1 MTMPPQSPVT
11 RLLAAVNDGEAGAQD
26 RLWSLIYEELRRLA
40 QHQMAAEAP
49 GHTLQPTALVHEA
62 YFRLFGEN
70 PVQWS
75 NRGHFFTAAAEAMR
89 RIRVDDARRRGRLK
103 RGGGQQP
110 GAITEDPSVFDQ
122 DPVEVLA
129 VGEALK
135 ELAQTA
141 PRQAEV
147 VKLRYFTG
155 LTGDECAA
163 VLEVSPRTVDKDW
176 AIARAWLHRKLT
188 DSDITADATGTDDI

>member
-1 MTMPPQSPVT
+1 M
-11 RLLAAVNDGEAGAQD
+11 AARPTPARHRGTSVLGAGRRGYAGAQG
-26 RLWSLIYEELRRLA
+26 RGWSLSYDALPKLA
-40 QHQMAAEAP
+40 RQQMAAEAP

-89 RIRVDDARRRGRLK
+89 RIRVDDARTRGRLK
-103 RGGGQQP
+103 RGGGQKP
-110 GAITEDPSVFDQ
+110 GPITEDPSVFDQ

-129 VGEALK
+129 VGEALE

-141 PRQAEV
+141 PRQAEG

-155 LTGDECAA
+155 LTGAECAA
-163 VLEVSPRTVDKDW
+163 VLEGSPRRREL
-176 AIARAWLHRKLT
+176 ANALRGR
-188 DSDITADATGTDDI
+188 

>member
-1 MTMPPQSPVT
+1 MTIPHRSPVT
-11 RLLAAVNDGEAGAQD
+11 QLLTAVSTGDAGAED
-26 RLWSLIYEELRRLA
+26 RLWSLIYDELRRLA
-40 QHQMAAEAP
+40 QHQMAAEAS

-75 NRGHFFTAAAEAMR
+75 SRGHFFTAAAEAMR
-89 RIRVDDARRRGRLK
+89 RIRVDDARKRKSLK
-103 RGGGQQP
+103 RGGGRRC
-110 GAITEDPSVFDQ
+110 GSITDDPSVFDQ

-129 VGEALK
+129 VGEALE
-135 ELAQTA
+135 ELAKTA
-141 PRQAEV
+141 PRQTEV

-155 LTGDECAA
+155 LTRDECAA
-163 VLEVSPRTVDKDW
+163 VLEVSPRTVDNDW

-188 DSDITADATGTDDI
+188 NGDITENAHRSNDV

>member
-1 MTMPPQSPVT
+1 VT
-11 RLLAAVNDGEAGAQD
+11 QLLATVSGGDAGSQD
-26 RLWSLIYEELRRLA
+26 RLWSLIYDELRLLA
-40 QHQMAAEAP
+40 QQQMAAEAP

-75 NRGHFFTAAAEAMR
+75 NRGHFFTAAAEALR
-89 RIRVDDARRRGRLK
+89 RIRIDDARRRGRFK
-103 RGGGQQP
+103 RGGGQRP
-110 GAITEDPSVFDQ
+110 ASITEEPAVFDQ
-122 DPVEVLA
+122 DPVEVIA
-129 VGEALK
+129 VGEALE
-135 ELAQTA
+135 ELKQTA

-163 VLEVSPRTVDKDW
+163 VLEIAPRTVDKDW
-176 AIARAWLHRKLT
+176 ALARAWLHRKLT
-188 DSDITADATGTDDI
+188 DDDIAPGETDTNDL

>member
-1 MTMPPQSPVT
+1 MTTPPRSPVT
-11 RLLAAVNDGEAGAQD
+11 QLLTATNGGDAGAQD
-26 RLWSLIYEELRRLA
+26 RLWSLIYDELRKLA
-40 QHQMAAEAP
+40 QHQMAGEAS

-110 GAITEDPSVFDQ
+110 SSITDDPSGFNQ

-129 VGEALK
+129 VGESLE
-135 ELAQTA
+135 ELEQTA

-176 AIARAWLHRKLT
+176 AFARAWLHRKL
-188 DSDITADATGTDDI
+188 SDGDIKTNESESDEA